1 MKNPIYLLLFLSLA
15 LFTACKDKVDKP
27 KEGPAIASA
36 VTPETALISY
46 INNDD
51 SHYKWELRDTY
62 TVGESTTAYDLLLTS
77 QKWREF
83 VWTHQLTLLVPKE
96 VTHDGA
102 LLVITGGSVK
112 DGAPNWSSRQDD
124 KNVKNF
130 IPLAEKNKAIVAI
143 VRQVPNQ
150 PLYNGMTEDELISF
164 TLHNYKNDKDLTW
177 PLLFPM
183 VKSAVRA
190 MDAVQEFSREK
201 LNKEINRF
209 TVTGASKRGWTTWLT
224 GASDK
229 RVETIAPMVID
240 VLNMPISLEYQLIV
254 WNEYSDQINDYI
266 KLEIPETVRSADGN
280 ALVQMIDPYSYRDQL
295 TMPKLI
301 LIGTNDQYWP
311 VDAIKNYINDIPG
324 ENYIHYVPNAGHDL
338 GGGEQALRAV
348 SAFWGKSLNKDPQP
362 DLAYNIKTDKESA
375 TLTVTSESKE
385 LLNAYLWSADSDDRD
400 FRDEKW
406 SPTHI
411 KINNGDPVFYKVKFP
426 EKGFKAFYIDLEYA
440 DPNGGKYTK
449 STRMYV
455 SDDDEV
461 L

>member
-1 MKNPIYLLLFLSLA
+1 MKNLLHLFLLMSLA
-15 LFTACKDKVDKP
+15 LATSCKESQKKIADTTAT
-27 KEGPAIASA
+27 ASA

-46 INNDD
+46 INNND
-51 SHYKWELRDTY
+51 SHYKWELKNTY
-62 TVGESTTAYDLLLTS
+62 NIGESTAYDLLLTS

-96 VTHDGA
+96 VVHDGA
-102 LLVITGGSVK
+102 LLLITGGRVK
-112 DGAPNWSSRQDD
+112 DGLPNWSSEKND
-124 KNVKNF
+124 KNAQNF
-130 IPLAEKNKAIVAI
+130 VHLAEKNNAIVAI

-150 PLYNGMTEDELISF
+150 PLYDGLTEDELISL
-164 TLHNYKNDKDLTW
+164 TLHNYKNDKDQTW

-190 MDAVQEFSREK
+190 MDAVQEFSHEK
-201 LNKEINRF
+201 LNREISRF

-240 VLNMPISLEYQLIV
+240 VLNMPVSLDYHITA
-254 WNEYSDQINDYI
+254 WNEYSPQINDYI
-266 KLEIPETVRSADGN
+266 KLEIPQTVRSPEGN
-280 ALVQMIDPYSYRDQL
+280 AITQMVDPYSYKDKL

-301 LIGTNDQYWP
+301 FIGTNDEYWP
-311 VDAIKNYINDIPG
+311 VDAIKNYIDDIPG
-324 ENYIHYVPNAGHDL
+324 ENYIHYVPNAGHNL
-338 GGGEQALRAV
+338 GDGDQALRAL
-348 SAFWGKSLNKDPQP
+348 SAFWGISLNKRPQP
-362 DLAYNIKTDKESA
+362 ALAYDIKSDTESA
-375 TLTVTSESKE
+375 TLTVTSGAEE
-385 LLNAYLWSADSDDRD
+385 LINAYLWSADSEDRD
-400 FRDEKW
+400 FRDEEW
-406 SPTHI
+406 SPI
-411 KINNGDPVFYKVKFP
+411 NLKIDKGQPIFYQVKFP

-455 SDDDEV
+455 SDDDEI